1 MPYVITWRCTSRV
14 WSFLKQSNFDEN
26 LRESSLVAERFVYEG
41 IQNEGRVMNA
51 NIDKLMLKY
60 VEDYS
65 KAYKKAV
72 DENRKKQTAGERKN
86 EKRHLNNKLKVS
98 KEAKKDAVCVQ
109 QTTNNELVGN
119 KAKGRISKRVFQEK
133 KARQISENWHSFIRF
148 R

>member
-1 MPYVITWRCTSRV
+1 MSKFEISDRLNKFYGNLLDNTKMNLWEVVKLCLMLSHGDARV
-14 WSFLKQSNFDEN
+14 ESGLSLNNQILDEN
-26 LRESSLVAERFVYEG
+26 LRESSLVAERIVYEG
-41 IQNEGRVMNA
+41 IQNEGRVMNV

-98 KEAKKDAVCVQ
+98 KKAKKERCCLCTA
-109 QTTNNELVGN
+109 NN
-119 KAKGRISKRVFQEK
+119 
-133 KARQISENWHSFIRF
+133 
-148 R
+148 